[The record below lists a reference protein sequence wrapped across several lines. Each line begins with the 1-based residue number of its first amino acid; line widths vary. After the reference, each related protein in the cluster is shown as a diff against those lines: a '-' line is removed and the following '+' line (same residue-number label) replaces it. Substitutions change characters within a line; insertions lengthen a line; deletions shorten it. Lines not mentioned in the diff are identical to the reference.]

1 MRIAIHEAPSETF
14 HLKFDRNLKARVYVA
29 LSRARLSSQFTYRFA
44 MYLAFFNIVYV
55 VSNYD
60 RCSVDS
66 NDLSIGNEH
75 TFSAIVV
82 AEFDRVVNQVA
93 CKVCK
98 LLLAYSSRATCSTL
112 ISPLET
118 RAVYVTRYAPT
129 A

>member
-1 MRIAIHEAPSETF
+1 MSLFRVRVFPTSLHIGLPCTWRSS
-14 HLKFDRNLKARVYVA
+14 FD
-29 LSRARLSSQFTYRFA
+29 
-44 MYLAFFNIVYV
+44 IVYV
-55 VSNYD
+55 VLNYD

-75 TFSAIVV
+75 TFSTIVV
-82 AEFDRVVNQVA
+82 AKFDRVVNQAA

-112 ISPLET
+112 ISSLET
-118 RAVYVTRYAPT
+118 RVVYVTRYART